1 MPNGSF
7 PWAEPG
13 DIAVSDALVA
23 AVGGHPLLAQALAR
37 RGIVDIAQARAFLD
51 PDQYQPT
58 PASELPGLTA
68 IADRLQAAIA
78 RAEPICVW
86 GDFDVDGQTATT
98 ILVAT
103 LRELGATVT
112 YHIPLRDPEGHG
124 ITIPALDRVLAD
136 GARVLLTCDTGI
148 SAHEAVAHAQARG
161 VDVLITD
168 HHDLP
173 ATLPPARALV
183 NPKLLPDD
191 HPLRELPGAGCAYKL
206 AEELLAR
213 AGREAKAA
221 GLLDLVA
228 LGIVA
233 DLARLTGDVRYLTQ
247 RGVGALRYCQRV
259 GMRAIL
265 ETAEL
270 DAAALTEEHIAFEI
284 APRLN
289 ALGRLADANA
299 GVELLTTQDLG
310 RARILAS
317 QIEALNA
324 QRRLLCD
331 QVFQAAQAQIERTP
345 QLLEDAALVLTHPQW
360 PAGVLGIVAS
370 RLVEQYRRPAVLIA
384 TPPGKPARGSA
395 RSVEGCNITAAI
407 AAQSDLLLTFGG
419 HPMAAGLTID
429 PERVPE
435 FRRRLCRSVAAM
447 CPGATSVPLRLDG
460 YLPLADLSLDFVAA
474 LERLAPFGPGN
485 PPLVLVSRDLTV
497 VRHSTIGRT
506 GEHRQVTVRDAEG
519 HEFKA
524 LWWQGGDQ
532 PLPTGRFDLAYSVRA
547 GPGSNGW
554 QIEWIAW
561 RAVDEA
567 AIAARDR
574 VVLQVVDYRRAP
586 DPRDALER
594 LRATPSL
601 EVWRE
606 GDATLEGND
615 RDHLAPT
622 SALAIWTAP
631 PGPGELAEAMR
642 RTRPQTVYLFAID
655 PGLDAPLAFLQRLV
669 GLIKY
674 AWRTQDGRMR
684 LSALAAATA
693 QREATVRAGIAWLA
707 ARGDLRIVRQE
718 DDEIE
723 VLPATDASRLQP
735 PLGQLAAFLEETIA
749 YRSYLREAPLEILE
763 EAMIQMIA
771 ERLEHDRSRQ
781 RGSEDASAGF

>member
-1 MPNGSF
+1 MHNGSL
-7 PWAEPG
+7 PWSEPTE
-13 DIAVSDALVA
+13 IVVPDALLA
-23 AVGGHPLLAQALAR
+23 AVDGHLLLAQALAR
-37 RGIVDIAQARAFLD
+37 RGIIDIAQARAFLS
-51 PDQYQPT
+51 PNHYQPT
-58 PASELPGLTA
+58 PARELPGLTA

-78 RAEPICVW
+78 RREPICVW

-98 ILVAT
+98 ILVST
-103 LRELGATVT
+103 LRELGAPVS

-124 ITIPALDRVLAD
+124 ITLPALDRVLAD

-148 SAHEAVAHAQARG
+148 GAHEAVAYAQARG

-173 ATLPPARALV
+173 ATLPPAHALV

-206 AEELLAR
+206 AEELLTR
-213 AGREAKAA
+213 AGRADKAA
-221 GLLDLVA
+221 DLLDLVA
-228 LGIVA
+228 LGIIA
-233 DLARLTGDVRYLTQ
+233 DLARLTGDVRYLAQ

-259 GMRAIL
+259 GLRTIL

-270 DAAALTEEHIAFEI
+270 DAAVLTEEHVTFEI

-289 ALGRLADANA
+289 ALGRLADANVA
-299 GVELLTTQDLG
+299 VELLTTQDLS

-317 QIEALNA
+317 QIEGLNA

-331 QVFQAAQAQIERTP
+331 QVFQAAQAQIERAP
-345 QLLEDAALVLTHPQW
+345 QLLEDAVLVLAHPQW

-370 RLVEQYRRPAVLIA
+370 RLVEQHRRPVVLIA

-407 AAQSDLLLTFGG
+407 AAQSDLLIAFGG
-419 HPMAAGLTID
+419 HPMAAGLTIA

-435 FRRRLCRSVAAM
+435 FRRRLCRSVATL
-447 CPGATSVPLRLDG
+447 CPEIGGAPLHVDG
-460 YLPLADLSLDFVAA
+460 YLPLADLSLDFVTA
-474 LERLAPFGPGN
+474 LERLAPFGPAN
-485 PPLVLVSRDLTV
+485 PPLVLVSRDLTI
-497 VRHSTIGRT
+497 VRHSPIGRT
-506 GEHRQVTVRDAEG
+506 GEHRQATLRDEVG
-519 HEFKA
+519 REYKV

-532 PLPTGRFDLAYSVRA
+532 PLPSGRFDLAYSVRA
-547 GPGSNGW
+547 RSGGDGW

-561 RAVDEA
+561 RAVRDEA
-567 AIAARDR
+567 IA
-574 VVLQVVDYRRAP
+574 VPGEVTIQVVDYRAAP
-586 DPRDALER
+586 DPEAALEQ
-594 LRATPSL
+594 LRRVGQL
-601 EVWRE
+601 QVWRE
-606 GDATLEGND
+606 GSSTSSGHD
-615 RDHLAPT
+615 RCHLAPA
-622 SALAIWTAP
+622 SALVVWTAP
-631 PGPGELAEAMR
+631 PGPAELAEAIR
-642 RTRPQTVYLFAID
+642 RVQPQTVYLFAVD
-655 PGLDAPLAFLQRLV
+655 PGLDTPRAFLQRLV

-674 AWRTQDGRMR
+674 AWRTQGGRLR
-684 LSALAAATA
+684 LPALAAATA

-723 VLPATDASRLQP
+723 VQPAADAFRPQP
-735 PLGQLAAFLEETIA
+735 SLSQLAAFLEETAA
-749 YRSYLREAPLEILE
+749 YRSYLREVPLEILE

-781 RGSEDASAGF
+781 RGSEDASVSF